1 MENLTKKEWNKLLN
15 SPKLLEKVPD
25 SIIMKYMNKYGAKGG
40 SWGPHP
46 DYSKKKSPK
55 KSKKTM
61 KAYQGGMP
69 KRKATHIDWRKGGLF
84 KR

>member
-1 MENLTKKEWNKLLN
+1 MENLSKKEWNKLLN
-15 SPKLLEKVPD
+15 SPKLLEKVSD
-25 SIIMKYMNKYGAKGG
+25 SIIMKYMNKYGDWG
-40 SWGPHP
+40 SHT

-61 KAYQGGMP
+61 KAYQGGMH
-69 KRKATHIDWRKGGLF
+69 KSKAKHTDWRKGGLF